1 MYKRLFCFEKDTINA
16 LVIILFLLNEEEEEE
31 EEAIK
36 LIFLKRQS
44 QKRLLLFQRKD
55 GWWFSF
61 FFWAFWRVHE
71 IYPQLL
77 FEEGV
82 SIAHG
87 STLKKRFLTTKISTQ
102 KAGQKKESD
111 NDGKGKRRGNAL

>member
-44 QKRLLLFQRKD
+44 QK
-55 GWWFSF
+55 
-61 FFWAFWRVHE
+61 
-71 IYPQLL
+71 
-77 FEEGV
+77 
-82 SIAHG
+82 
-87 STLKKRFLTTKISTQ
+87 
-102 KAGQKKESD
+102 
-111 NDGKGKRRGNAL
+111 

>member
-55 GWWFSF
+55 GWWFF
-61 FFWAFWRVHE
+61 FFWRFGESMR
-71 IYPQLL
+71 
-77 FEEGV
+77 
-82 SIAHG
+82 
-87 STLKKRFLTTKISTQ
+87 STLNFFLKRVFPSHMGPLSKS
-102 KAGQKKESD
+102 AF
-111 NDGKGKRRGNAL
+111 